1 MLVSW
6 LSNILFLCL
15 TILIFDWCEK
25 KLRSF
30 DLILPGA
37 SATGKIT
44 NVAGAKGGGKH
55 FDLWSERS
63 ELPEI
68 SQNFKAFFHT
78 SQNLFCK
85 VSIF

>member
-1 MLVSW
+1 MDHW
-6 LSNILFLCL
+6 ECL
-15 TILIFDWCEK
+15 PDKINFDWCEK

-44 NVAGAKGGGKH
+44 NVAGAEGGGYH
-55 FDLWSERS
+55 LNLWCEQR
-63 ELPEI
+63 EQPQI

-78 SQNLFCK
+78 SQNLFCQ
-85 VSIF
+85 VSIPQSL